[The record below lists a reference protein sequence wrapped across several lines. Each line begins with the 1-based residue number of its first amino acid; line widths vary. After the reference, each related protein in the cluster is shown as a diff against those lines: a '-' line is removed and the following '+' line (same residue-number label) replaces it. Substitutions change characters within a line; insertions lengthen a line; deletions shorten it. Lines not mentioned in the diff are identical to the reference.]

1 MDRRELGKQLFERI
15 GELGGKLDLQKT
27 LGRKPVAATA
37 VATRKGAYAVL
48 AYRRF
53 WPPTAD
59 LRAAFD
65 RQLDFLR
72 QNFNVIS
79 LEALVEES
87 RSGLPVSESSV
98 AITIDGGHLDG
109 FETAFPALA
118 LRGLPATF
126 FLPAM
131 FVDSG
136 DWLWFDKLIYGLRV
150 TDEKWLDLTVPE
162 YGPLTF
168 TLSSPEEKRVAT
180 KELIGSLQSLNAA
193 RRESFVEEVLE
204 LLMVTPPAKP
214 PREFAPL
221 TWAQTREMSGMQFG
235 SQTMTHSLLHTLPEG
250 EMQAELSE
258 SKRMIEQETG
268 RAVTLLSYPGGFHS
282 DGVAR
287 MAESCGY
294 RGAVVNE
301 PGRNAVS
308 ADPFRILRAGV
319 EPFFDV
325 ERMGKICSSLRLQRS
340 YQTH

>member
-27 LGRKPVAATA
+27 LKRTAAPVAAPA
-37 VATRKGAYAVL
+37 RRGAYAVL

-53 WPPTAD
+53 WPPTPE

-72 QNFNVIS
+72 QNFHVIS
-79 LEALVEES
+79 LEALVEEA

-109 FETAFPALA
+109 FETAFPALS

-136 DWLWFDKLIYGLRV
+136 DWLWFDKLIYAIRI
-150 TDEKWLDLTVPE
+150 TQEKWLDLTVPE
-162 YGPLTF
+162 YGPMTF
-168 TLSSPEEKRVAT
+168 TLSSPEEKRTAT
-180 KELIGSLQSLNAA
+180 KEMIQSLQSLHAT
-193 RRESFVEEVLE
+193 RRDEFIEEILQLLFVTLPE
-204 LLMVTPPAKP
+204 KP
-214 PREFAPL
+214 THEFAPL
-221 TWAQTREMSGMQFG
+221 TWANTQEMYGMSFG
-235 SQTMTHSLLHTLPEG
+235 SQTVTHSLLHTLADG
-250 EMQAELSE
+250 EIQAELTE
-258 SKRMIEQETG
+258 SKRMIEEGTG
-268 RAVTLLSYPGGFHS
+268 RTLSLLCYPGGFHS
-282 DGVAR
+282 DRAAR
-287 MAESCGY
+287 LAEACGY

-301 PGRNAVS
+301 PGRNPVS

-325 ERMGKICSSLRLQRS
+325 ERLGKICSSLRLQRS
-340 YQTH
+340 H